1 MCMLYLE
8 PVASR
13 PRGSGDSPTTSA
25 TQHPDSGEPGV
36 CCAQEPEPRLP
47 GLLKM
52 LLWAQTQLDERVE
65 YPRCS
70 DLVTAT
76 LSDPGSTAAA

>member
-1 MCMLYLE
+1 
-8 PVASR
+8 
-13 PRGSGDSPTTSA
+13 
-25 TQHPDSGEPGV
+25 
-36 CCAQEPEPRLP
+36 
-47 GLLKM
+47 M

>member
-1 MCMLYLE
+1 VYAVPNLWRHDHAAVVC
-8 PVASR
+8 
-13 PRGSGDSPTTSA
+13 SPTSA
-25 TQHPDSGEPGV
+25 THPDSGEPGA